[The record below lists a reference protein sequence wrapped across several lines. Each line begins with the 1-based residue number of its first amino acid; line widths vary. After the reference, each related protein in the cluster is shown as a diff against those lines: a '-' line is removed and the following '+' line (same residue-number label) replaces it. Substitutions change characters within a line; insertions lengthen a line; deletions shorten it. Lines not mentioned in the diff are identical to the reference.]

1 MKNKVTN
8 FIVIVFMFIFG
19 AVISV
24 ILMDFLA
31 AGGLYPSGS
40 DTMYHIFR
48 GDVIYKSLNRQM
60 GIPLYSKLMYNGIE
74 LFRYQ
79 TPLSPILF
87 AVCEFA
93 AGGNVFSAY
102 LYYVSCIFC
111 MGLTAWTVIGILRKR
126 PVTGLLFGIV
136 WFFLPNNIY
145 TMFVEG
151 NIAKSLAYVFLP
163 LLFYSVCQFLEN
175 GYWVHILGMV
185 TALLLI
191 ILSNYEFAKM
201 TTVCTCVF
209 LVVFRLFQK
218 KRRRIVKIIAGIVV
232 AFLMSGMFLVPY
244 LRGNIATEGEEY
256 AAGFF
261 QNIFVTL
268 NPVLRMTKS
277 PELAYFGLS
286 LFIIAIL
293 GALASNKT
301 SAPGFITAVI
311 IVLLTATSAY
321 VVISI
326 IPGSELL
333 LMLRFLS
340 VATALVLVGVLYW
353 DKLRKWVLILFILL
367 ICADCVPSFYWII
380 GQQNN
385 RAPQSRYITDSE
397 DTLIKEAKELCV
409 QRIALFDLSSLGT
422 EGAFLISDFGG
433 ENMSVFGS
441 GWQYSETSG
450 NTKRLNSAMSDE
462 YFAYM
467 FDRCIELGADTII
480 IQKAQALYGEKTLVK
495 LDKAAERLGYDIID
509 ENEGYML
516 YHLNVDGTYG
526 TKARYDAIGI
536 GYSAYSLS
544 LAFPNIKETG
554 DYYIDHY
561 SYEYLSQFKTIYLSG
576 FFYEDRAKAEDMVK
590 TLSENGVRIV
600 ILADGMPEDRQTRSK
615 TFLGVTCNV
624 VQFENGYPILYTKD
638 FGEMDCDLF
647 PRGYSKWVTYYLNG
661 LQNVGGTISDNN
673 VELAFFGTG
682 LNENICYIGLNIP
695 FYYYLTQDINAEKLM
710 QWVMGMEPGIL
721 PEREIYPISIDYKD
735 NEIIIDSNVDYINTG
750 LAYHDCFKSDQ
761 SIFVDN
767 GLLIT
772 RNGRTRIK
780 LVYPYLPE
788 SISVTALGFL
798 LLIVL
803 LWYVRR
809 SDLKDRG
816 LIRVKEKK
824 EKPGEAEE
832 KEYFYPEMKKLEENK
847 QEEEKEEEEKEQ
859 EHQEVPEET
868 ENITEIEPDETSEE
882 NTGEKNIEQETE
894 KEIQKDEPENEAE
907 IISGKEPWKLA
918 EAKSEKG
925 IGTDFDIPIKAG
937 DDFDI
942 PFGN

>member
-1 MKNKVTN
+1 MKSKVTN
-8 FIVIVFMFIFG
+8 FIVIVFMFISG

-24 ILMDFLA
+24 FLMDFLA

-48 GDVIYKSLNRQM
+48 GDILYKSLNGNM
-60 GIPLYSKLMYNGIE
+60 GFPLYSKLMYNGIE

-87 AVCEFA
+87 SLCEFA

-102 LYYVSCIFC
+102 LYYVACIFC
-111 MGLTAWTVIGILRKR
+111 LGLASWTAVGILRKR
-126 PVTGLLFGIV
+126 PVTGLVFGIM

-145 TMFVEG
+145 TLFVEG
-151 NIAKSLAYVFLP
+151 DISKSLAYVFLP
-163 LLFYSVCQFLEN
+163 ILLYAIYQFLED
-175 GYWVHILGMV
+175 GYWLHILGV
-185 TALLLI
+185 VAALFLM

-201 TTVCTCVF
+201 TTVGTVVF
-209 LVVFRLFQK
+209 LVIFRIFQK
-218 KRRRIVKIIAGIVV
+218 KRRRIAKVIAGIVV
-232 AFLMSGMFLVPY
+232 AFLISGMFIVPY
-244 LRGNIATEGEEY
+244 FKGDVAAEGEEY
-256 AAGFF
+256 AARFF
-261 QNIFVTL
+261 QDIPVTL
-268 NPVLRMTKS
+268 NPVLRMTRS

-286 LFIIAIL
+286 LFVIAIL
-293 GALASNKT
+293 GALASNRA
-301 SAPGFITAVI
+301 SAPGFIAALI
-311 IVLLTATSAY
+311 IVVLTATSAY
-321 VVISI
+321 TVLSI
-326 IPGSELL
+326 VPGSELL

-340 VATALVLVGVLYW
+340 IALALVLIGVLYW
-353 DKLRKWVLILFILL
+353 DKLRKWVLILFIVI

-380 GQQNN
+380 GRQNN
-385 RAPQSRYITDSE
+385 SAPQTRYIEKSE
-397 DTLIKEAKELCV
+397 DALIKEAKEICV

-441 GWQYSETSG
+441 GWQYSATSG

-480 IQKAQALYGEKTLVK
+480 IQKDQATYGERTLVK
-495 LDKAAERLGYDIID
+495 LDKAAEIQGYDIID
-509 ENEGYML
+509 ENDGYML

-554 DYYIDHY
+554 DYYLDHY
-561 SYEYLSQFKTIYLSG
+561 SFEYLSQFKTVYLSG
-576 FFYEDRAKAEDMVK
+576 FFYENRAKAEDMVK

-600 ILADGMPEDRQTRSK
+600 ILADGMPEDRETRSK

-624 VQFENGYPILYTKD
+624 VQFENGYPILYTRD

-661 LQNVGGTISDNN
+661 LHNIGGTISDNN

-682 LNENICYIGLNIP
+682 INDNICYIGLNIP
-695 FYYYLTQDINAEKLM
+695 FYYYLTQDSNAEKLM
-710 QWVMGMEPGIL
+710 QWVMGMEPGVL
-721 PEREIYPISIDYKD
+721 PDREIYPISVNYGK
-735 NEIIIDSNVDYINTG
+735 NKIIIDSNVDYINTG
-750 LAYHDCFKSDQ
+750 LAYHDCFSSDQ

-772 RNGRTRIK
+772 RNGHTEIK
-780 LVYPYLPE
+780 IVYPYLIE
-788 SISVTALGFL
+788 SILLTALGVF

-809 SDLKDRG
+809 SDLKDKG
-816 LIRVKEKK
+816 LIKVREKK
-824 EKPGEAEE
+824 EEPVKKEE
-832 KEYFYPEMKKLEENK
+832 KEYFYPELKEISNK
-847 QEEEKEEEEKEQ
+847 NEIK
-859 EHQEVPEET
+859 EET
-868 ENITEIEPDETSEE
+868 EE
-882 NTGEKNIEQETE
+882 EKNIETE
-894 KEIQKDEPENEAE
+894 KEETEEEKTEKEPDDTDEVCTEDISENVIEAEPETGRN
-907 IISGKEPWKLA
+907 S
-918 EAKSEKG
+918 
-925 IGTDFDIPIKAG
+925 DFDIPMKSG

-942 PFGN
+942 PFDRK

>member
-1 MKNKVTN
+1 MKSKVTN
-8 FIVIVFMFIFG
+8 LIVIILMFICG
-19 AVISV
+19 AGISV
-24 ILMDFLA
+24 VLMDYLA

-48 GDVIYKSLNRQM
+48 GDMLFKSLSQNGSIPFYNR
-60 GIPLYSKLMYNGIE
+60 LMYNGIE

-87 AVCEFA
+87 AVCEFV
-93 AGGNVFSAY
+93 AGGNVFNAY
-102 LYYVSCIFC
+102 LYYVECVFC
-111 MGLTAWTVIGILRKR
+111 LGLLIWTIIGILRKR
-126 PVTGLLFGIV
+126 PVLGLVLGIV

-145 TMFVEG
+145 TLFVEG
-151 NIAKSLAYVFLP
+151 NISKSLAYVFLP
-163 LLFYSVCQFLEN
+163 ILFYAIYQFLED
-175 GYWVHILGMV
+175 GYWLHILGV
-185 TALLLI
+185 CISLVLI

-201 TTVCTCVF
+201 TTAGVLTF
-209 LVVFRLFQK
+209 LVIYRIFWR
-218 KRRRIVKIIAGIVV
+218 KRRRIVKVISGLVV
-232 AFLMSGMFLVPY
+232 AFLLCGMFMVPY
-244 LRGNIATEGEEY
+244 IKGEIAAEGEEY

-261 QNIFVTL
+261 QNLFVTL

-286 LFIIAIL
+286 LFVIAIL
-293 GALASNKT
+293 GALASNKA
-301 SAPGFITAVI
+301 SAPGFIAAII
-311 IVLLTATSAY
+311 IVVLTAASAY
-321 VVISI
+321 SVISI
-326 IPGSELL
+326 VPGSELL
-333 LMLRFLS
+333 LMLRFLTI
-340 VATALVLVGVLYW
+340 ALALVFMSVLYW
-353 DKLRKWVLILFILL
+353 DKLKKWVLILFVIL

-380 GQQNN
+380 GRQNN
-385 RAPQSRYITDSE
+385 QAPQVRFIEDSE
-397 DTLIKEAKELCV
+397 ETLITEAKELCV
-409 QRIALFDLSSLGT
+409 QRIALFDLASLGA

-433 ENMSVFGS
+433 ENMGVFGS
-441 GWQYSETSG
+441 GWQYSATSG

-480 IQKAQALYGEKTLVK
+480 IQKDQATYGERTLVK

-509 ENEGYML
+509 ENDKYML

-526 TKARYDAIGI
+526 TKAMYDAIGI

-576 FFYEDRAKAEDMVK
+576 FFYENRAKAEDMVA
-590 TLSENGVRIV
+590 TLSKNGVRIV
-600 ILADGMPEDRQTRSK
+600 ILADGMPEDRETRSK

-682 LNENICYIGLNIP
+682 QNENICYIGLNIP
-695 FYYYLTQDINAEKLM
+695 FYYYLTQDANAEKLM
-710 QWVMGMEPGIL
+710 QWVMGMEPGVL
-721 PEREIYPISIDYKD
+721 PRREIYPISVTYGN
-735 NEIIIDSNVDYINTG
+735 NEITIDSDVDYINTG
-750 LAYHDCFKSDQ
+750 LAYHDCFSSDRD
-761 SIFVDN
+761 IYVDN
-767 GLLIT
+767 NLLIV
-772 RNGRTRIK
+772 RNGLTKIR
-780 LVYPYLPE
+780 VVFPYLIE
-788 SISVTALGFL
+788 SILVTALGLF

-809 SDLKDRG
+809 SDLKDKG
-816 LIRVKEKK
+816 LIKKKQKEEVKE
-824 EKPGEAEE
+824 EAE
-832 KEYFYPEMKKLEENK
+832 KEYFYPELQKDK
-847 QEEEKEEEEKEQ
+847 EEKEEPEENHENEEKNENK
-859 EHQEVPEET
+859 EVDAEEVNEIET
-868 ENITEIEPDETSEE
+868 EEKIVQQETKEKISEKEPETEIKYPDEEPRE
-882 NTGEKNIEQETE
+882 GDGECGVDTE
-894 KEIQKDEPENEAE
+894 
-907 IISGKEPWKLA
+907 
-918 EAKSEKG
+918 
-925 IGTDFDIPIKAG
+925 FDLPMKKG

-942 PFGN
+942 PFGKN